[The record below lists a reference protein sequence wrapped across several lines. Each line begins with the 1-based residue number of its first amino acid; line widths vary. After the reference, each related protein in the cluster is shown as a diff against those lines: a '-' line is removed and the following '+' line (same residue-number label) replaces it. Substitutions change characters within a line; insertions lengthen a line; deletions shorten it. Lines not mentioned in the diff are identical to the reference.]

1 MISPVRMY
9 IQGEKVVPESINRLH
24 EIAREV
30 EDKKQFLLGTT
41 VEAAMSTA
49 GTRISDSS
57 ADSSPNI
64 PKRTEAGRGKSNQ
77 IKSNQI
83 KSNQIKSNQIKE
95 RKIGYLFTI
104 IIYDFLCGKIKI
116 FYCFFNLCFC
126 IFLHEE
132 LLQAI
137 LLSD

>member
-1 MISPVRMY
+1 MIFPVLIY

-83 KSNQIKSNQIKE
+83 KSNQIKSNQIKSNQRE
-95 RKIGYLFTI
+95 EDRTS
-104 IIYDFLCGKIKI
+104 FL
-116 FYCFFNLCFC
+116 L
-126 IFLHEE
+126 
-132 LLQAI
+132 
-137 LLSD
+137 

>member
-1 MISPVRMY
+1 MISPVRIY

-49 GTRISDSS
+49 GTRISDSVLILVQIFR
-57 ADSSPNI
+57 NVQNQV
-64 PKRTEAGRGKSNQ
+64 EGNQ

-83 KSNQIKSNQIKE
+83 KSN
-95 RKIGYLFTI
+95 
-104 IIYDFLCGKIKI
+104 
-116 FYCFFNLCFC
+116 
-126 IFLHEE
+126 
-132 LLQAI
+132 
-137 LLSD
+137 